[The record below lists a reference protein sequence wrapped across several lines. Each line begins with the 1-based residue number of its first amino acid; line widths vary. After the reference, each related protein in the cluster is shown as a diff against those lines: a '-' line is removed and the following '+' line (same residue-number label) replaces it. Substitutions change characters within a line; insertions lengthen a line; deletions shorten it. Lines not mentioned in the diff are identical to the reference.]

1 MALTLV
7 QFRIGEQEKLKSNQI
22 LEKLGLTLPEYLRMC
37 MYRLTQENG
46 IPFSIST
53 EKENI
58 PGSGALQRTSRV
70 AEAYGIDDMLPDEI
84 NAEIGEARKSNLTDS
99 LTGILHENNIIEYVK
114 EERIRKK
121 YEVII

>member
-1 MALTLV
+1 
-7 QFRIGEQEKLKSNQI
+7 
-22 LEKLGLTLPEYLRMC
+22 
-37 MYRLTQENG
+37 
-46 IPFSIST
+46 
-53 EKENI
+53 
-58 PGSGALQRTSRV
+58 
-70 AEAYGIDDMLPDEI
+70 MLPDEI